1 MYGADAQQSGAQC
14 HMYGVAPVSLETPV
28 SLVVDVNAALLS
40 VGQCHTR
47 VVAVIDRAVGNVT
60 PLSEAARVVVL
71 RAVKPVDGADNPLGL
86 SGRGGY
92 EVQTVHRCQRYP
104 GGHGYVGQEIRR
116 ESFATGQRAP
126 RRPQAQACKQGGPQ
140 HPGYNPPPGRER
152 DAGHG
157 DGKQVADDA
166 DGHGCNGD
174 IFRFDYAHVTA
185 DNPEHSQLR
194 QILCKAT

>member
-1 MYGADAQQSGAQC
+1 MYGADAQQPGAQC
-14 HMYGVAPVSLETPV
+14 HMYGVAPVSLEAPV
-28 SLVVDVNAALLS
+28 SLVVDVNSALLS
-40 VGQCHTR
+40 VGQCHMR
-47 VVAVIDRAVGNVT
+47 VVAVIDRAVGNVASF
-60 PLSEAARVVVL
+60 SEAACVVVL
-71 RAVKPVDGADNPLGL
+71 RAVKPVDGAHNPLGL
-86 SGRGGY
+86 SGRGGD
-92 EVQTVHRCQRYP
+92 EIQPVHRCQRYS
-104 GGHGYVGQEIRR
+104 GGRGYVCQEIRCEPCTAR
-116 ESFATGQRAP
+116 KLAP
-126 RRPQAQACKQGGPQ
+126 CRPHTQTRQQGGPQ
-140 HPGYNPPPGRER
+140 RPGYNPPPGRER